1 MVKLRYFLILAFF
14 VLAITPVLLF
24 RAWPQANVL
33 DAKIATAQERHMR
46 LAKSIAAALDR
57 YQNDVGNTVL
67 LLASHATALHK
78 EPEAVQLMQHM
89 NIRSICVV
97 ARDIESASEVLSTSD
112 RPCPEVEPQIW
123 RGIYSEVLP
132 GRFSFGDVEKGTD
145 GENVMRV
152 FAQTDGRRLVV
163 AEIDTTYFREIG
175 AGSAENAGAGAIIVD
190 HSGNTLA
197 HSRRDWVAERKSL
210 TLMPPVIKA
219 MSGATGVQVF
229 QDFETQRDIVV
240 SYTSVPN
247 SGWGVMIPQPMSE
260 LMALARSEQQSSIY
274 VLLTGVAGALVLAL
288 VFSRLL
294 ARPLEEVTRAAV
306 RVSDGDFAEPDIPGH
321 LRFLPSEFGEFLA
334 EFQSM
339 VLRLRETTT
348 KIHTLAFVDSVTGL
362 SNREYFRRSVDAFV
376 DYAGPD
382 EQAGM
387 LFLDLDGFKTI
398 NDTKGHEVGDEVL
411 VTIADRIRDTLAL
424 PPFVE
429 TCPSE
434 ASILPRR
441 QSLQLARL
449 GGDEFAVF
457 APGFNGQRAVH
468 LAESLLCAI
477 EEPIDLIGGGVSLSA
492 SIGVAIFPDDA
503 QECKG
508 LLRTA
513 DMAMYESKRGGKN
526 QVTRFN
532 GYVPE
537 ETAARQKLADQ
548 LFSQD
553 IGRQMTLQFQPIYRA
568 DDFSLAAFETLTRW
582 NHPEHGLLGPDDF
595 FETAAEL
602 GFLRQIDRMAFN
614 RTMVFAKQVTQRG
627 LDPVT
632 FSVNLSFERLA
643 DKPFIDAVVARVSP
657 TCPLKIELTE
667 SSLMDAMDTRAVWS
681 IDRLREAGIGVHL
694 DGFGCSHASMAS
706 LLDLRPESIK
716 LDHRLVS
723 RVEQKDIAVIIQ
735 SITEMAHD
743 LGITV
748 NAMGVETISQVERCR
763 ELGCDYVQ
771 GYALNMPMSRE
782 DVLVLLESARLKA
795 LA

>member
-1 MVKLRYFLILAFF
+1 MKLRYFLTLVFF

-24 RAWPQANVL
+24 RAWPHSAVL

-46 LAKSIAAALDR
+46 LAKSITATLDR
-57 YQNDVGNTVL
+57 YQSDVGKTVL
-67 LLASHATALHK
+67 LLASHADALHK
-78 EPEAVQLMQHM
+78 TPEAARVMQHM
-89 NIRSICVV
+89 HIRSVCVV
-97 ARDIESASEVLSTSD
+97 ARNMGSATEMLGSSVQ
-112 RPCPEVEPQIW
+112 PCPLVVPREW
-123 RGIYSEVLP
+123 RGIYSEIAP
-132 GRFSFGDVEKGTD
+132 GQFRFGEVVQGAD

-152 FAQTDGRRLVV
+152 FARTDRRRLVV

-175 AGSAENAGAGAIIVD
+175 AESADSAGAVAIIVD
-190 HSGNTLA
+190 HEGNTLA
-197 HSRRDWVAERKSL
+197 HARHDWVAERKSL
-210 TLMPPVIKA
+210 KSLPAVA
-219 MSGATGVQVF
+219 HSLLGETGVQVF
-229 QDFETQRDIVV
+229 QDVETQHNLIV
-240 SYTSVPN
+240 SYTSLPDT
-247 SGWGVMIPQPMSE
+247 GWGVMVPQPMSE
-260 LMALARSEQQSSIY
+260 LMNMAKSVQQSTMY
-274 VLLTGVAGALVLAL
+274 VLLIGVAGALVLA
-288 VFSRLL
+288 VFLSKLL
-294 ARPLEEVTRAAV
+294 ARPLEEVTRTAA
-306 RVSDGDFAEPDIPGH
+306 RVSAGDLAEPDMPDFA
-321 LRFLPSEFGEFLA
+321 RFLPNEIGDLLA
-334 EFQSM
+334 GFRDM

-348 KIHTLAFVDSVTGL
+348 KIHVLAFVDSVTGL

-376 DYAGPD
+376 DYAGPH

-398 NDTKGHEVGDEVL
+398 NDTKGHEMGDAVL
-411 VTIADRIRDTLAL
+411 VTIADRIRDTLGL
-424 PPFVE
+424 PPFAE

-468 LAESLLCAI
+468 LAENILRAI
-477 EEPIDLIGGGVSLSA
+477 EEPIELIGGDVSLGV
-492 SIGVAIFPDDA
+492 SIGVSIFPDDA
-503 QECKG
+503 QDCKG

-513 DMAMYESKRGGKN
+513 DMAMYESKRSGKN

-548 LFSQD
+548 LFAQD

-568 DDFSLAAFETLTRW
+568 DDFSLAGFETLTRW
-582 NHPEHGLLGPDDF
+582 NHPEHGMLGPEDF

-614 RTMVFAKQVTQRG
+614 RTIVFAKQVTQRG

-632 FSVNLSFERLA
+632 FSINMSFERLA
-643 DKPFIDAVVARVSP
+643 DKAFMDAVVARASR

-667 SSLMDAMDTRAVWS
+667 SSLLDALDTRAVWS
-681 IDRLREAGIGVHL
+681 IDRLREAGIGVQL

-723 RVEQKDIAVIIQ
+723 RVERKDIAIIIQ
-735 SITEMAHD
+735 SITQMAHE
-743 LGITV
+743 LGIEV
-748 NAMGVETISQVERCR
+748 IAMGVETIAQVELCR
-763 ELGCDYVQ
+763 EIGCDYVQ
-771 GYALNMPMSRE
+771 GYALNMPMPRE
-782 DVLVLLESARLKA
+782 DVLVLLESARLRD